1 MSLDRPSRPM
11 TKLLSLVLLLST
23 PWLGGCLFAGSR
35 HQGPVTDHFDGE
47 QFENLEPVKR
57 LSPDEVFKALRTGP
71 RGPWRE
77 YEEFPPGEP
86 PPKRVGPGQLRVTF
100 INHATVLIQADGLN
114 VLTDPIYSHR
124 PSPVP
129 FLGPQRVRPPGI
141 RFEDL
146 PPIDVV
152 VVSHNHYDHMDM
164 PTLRRLEEAH
174 HPRFVVGLGNKAL
187 LDGEGFQSVVELD
200 WWQSTEVAPGQ
211 KVTAV
216 PAQHRSN
223 RGLTDVSATLWA
235 GYVVSTSGGP
245 VFFAGDTGFGPH
257 FAMMAERFGPM
268 RLSVLPIGAYRP
280 TAFRPVH
287 MGPVE
292 ALQAHKVLRSATSVA
307 MHYGTFALALD
318 GQDEAKYHLLWLL
331 AREPQRP
338 RFWALG
344 FGEGRDVPVLD

>member
-1 MSLDRPSRPM
+1 MRHVM
-11 TKLLSLVLLLST
+11 TKRLHLFLLLCA

-47 QFENLEPVKR
+47 QFHNLEPVRR
-57 LSPDEVFKALRTGP
+57 LGVGDVLDALRTEP
-71 RGPWRE
+71 RGAWRG
-77 YEEFPPGEP
+77 YEELPPGKP
-86 PPKRVGPGQLRVTF
+86 PPERVGRGQLRVTF
-100 INHATVLIQADGLN
+100 INHATVLLQADGLN
-114 VLTDPIYSHR
+114 VLTDPIYSDR
-124 PSPVP
+124 PSPISCV
-129 FLGPQRVRPPGI
+129 GPHRVRPPGI

-152 VVSHNHYDHMDM
+152 VVSHNHYDHMDL
-164 PTLRRLEEAH
+164 PTLRRLEAAH
-174 HPRFVVGLGNKAL
+174 KPRFIVGLGNKAL
-187 LDGEGFQSVVELD
+187 LDGEGFARVEELD

-211 KVTAV
+211 TVTAV

-235 GYVVSTSGGP
+235 GYVLSTSGGP
-245 VFFAGDTGFGPH
+245 VLFAGDTGFGPQ

-287 MGPVE
+287 MGPHE
-292 ALQAHKVLRSATSVA
+292 ALQAHKVLRSSTSVA

-318 GQDEAKYHLLWLL
+318 GQDEAKYLLLRLL
-331 AREPQRP
+331 AREEERP

-344 FGEGRDVPVLD
+344 FGEGRDVPPLTTAVD